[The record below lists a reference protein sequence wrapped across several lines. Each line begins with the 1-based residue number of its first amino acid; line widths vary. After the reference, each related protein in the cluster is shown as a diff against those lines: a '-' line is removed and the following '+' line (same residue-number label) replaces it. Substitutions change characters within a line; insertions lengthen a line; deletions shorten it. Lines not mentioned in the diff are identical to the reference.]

1 MFSKNWSAL
10 FVMWIKLPERASFIA
25 RLMVTE
31 FGEPNPW
38 RLFVLLGDDV
48 TGRPPEGCSR
58 FQPIRAPIRPP
69 LHPAAPE
76 AVVPVQ
82 VAQVVVE
89 VAVGVMVWVVLASCQ
104 PPFRRSSP
112 SRRDEWSRPGRCPSP
127 VM

>member
-1 MFSKNWSAL
+1 MTAPSDDLYIGQSDVFQRWSAL
-10 FVMWIKLPERASFIA
+10 FVMWIKLQERASFIA
-25 RLMVTE
+25 RLMVTA

-38 RLFVLLGDDV
+38 RLFLLLSGDV
-48 TGRPPEGCSR
+48 TGQPPVGCCR

-82 VAQVVVE
+82 VARVVVE
-89 VAVGVMVWVVLASCQ
+89 VAVEAMVWVVLASCQ

-112 SRRDEWSRPGRCPSP
+112 
-127 VM
+127 